1 MTSVAIIGFGEVGQC
16 FAGALCRTEV
26 SLAAYTARLRPAQQD
41 KARAL
46 GIELFT
52 DLTGLAGFDLVLSV
66 VPGHEA
72 ASVAR
77 RILPALNL
85 QAIYADFTAAPTAE
99 KRALAGANYVDA
111 AIMGAV
117 SLHGVATPVLA
128 AGPKAEVVASLLN
141 PLGFAIQVMLNAV
154 PGDAT
159 ALKLLRSL
167 FTKGL
172 DALIAEC
179 MLLAEEQGVRQALI
193 ETFTDLDAVPMRQ
206 LVAMFLRTHPVH
218 ARRRL
223 HEMRTVQS
231 DVAGSNLPSI
241 MLPAI
246 IARLERTAALSDRMP
261 FAAPESDGN
270 GEKGLSWLLT
280 AERAAFKTGSF
291 PHA

>member
-1 MTSVAIIGFGEVGQC
+1 MTKVAIIGFGEVGQC
-16 FAGALCRTEV
+16 FAGALCRAGV
-26 SLAAYTARLRPAQQD
+26 SLAAYTARRRPAQQD
-41 KARAL
+41 KAEAL

-52 DLTGLAGFDLVLSV
+52 DLTGLAGFDLVMSV

-77 RILPALNL
+77 RILPTLNL
-85 QAIYADFTAAPTAE
+85 QTIYIDFTAAPTAE
-99 KRALAGANYVDA
+99 KRALAGMNYVDA

-117 SLHGVATPVLA
+117 SLHGAATPVMA
-128 AGPKAEVVASLLN
+128 AGPTAETVASLLN
-141 PLGFAIQVMLNAV
+141 PLGFAIEVMRNAV

-193 ETFTDLDAVPMRQ
+193 DTFTDLDAVPMRQ
-206 LVAMFLRTHPVH
+206 LVSMFLRTHPVH

-223 HEMRTVQS
+223 YEMRTVQN

-246 IARLERTAALSDRMP
+246 IARLERTAALADRMP
-261 FAAPESDGN
+261 FAAPTSDGT
-270 GEKGLSWLLT
+270 GEVGLSWLLT
-280 AERAAFKTGSF
+280 AEQAAVKTG
-291 PHA
+291 PLPYA